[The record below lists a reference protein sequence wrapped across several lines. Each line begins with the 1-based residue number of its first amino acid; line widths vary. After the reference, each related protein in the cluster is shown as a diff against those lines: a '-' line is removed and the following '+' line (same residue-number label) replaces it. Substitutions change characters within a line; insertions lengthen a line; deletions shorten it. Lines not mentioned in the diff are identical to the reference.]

1 MQWRWFPQRASVV
14 RDNKQTSLACMLL
27 QKEFEPYVVA
37 AASSPLRTFLAN
49 GKNCPSLGPLTI
61 TWHCIGSAN
70 HWPHFSLAQPKIDWC
85 NSRNSTILNN
95 TVTIIATFWQKITTL
110 FLFWVILKYDLIWQ
124 FKPFLWLEMVKTS
137 IWAIV
142 LCICTTFLSI

>member
-1 MQWRWFPQRASVV
+1 MGYVYLFFFQIIQRLHLFKGLPLI
-14 RDNKQTSLACMLL
+14 RTLEQTNKLGMHTPSERIWTLCI
-27 QKEFEPYVVA
+27 VA

-85 NSRNSTILNN
+85 NSRNSTILHN
-95 TVTIIATFWQKITTL
+95 TVTIKLGYSAKATK
-110 FLFWVILKYDLIWQ
+110 
-124 FKPFLWLEMVKTS
+124 FLWSSQSSQNFNCNILAKD
-137 IWAIV
+137 
-142 LCICTTFLSI
+142 CDTFFHYEW